1 MSIADVYGL
10 QQLIS
15 EPTRI
20 TPTSSTLIDL
30 AYANCA
36 DKIACSGVRH
46 TAISDHS
53 MVFPYRKLALNGMS
67 SGNSTITYRNFRKF
81 DRKSFRND
89 ISSQSWENVYAF
101 SSPNEMWQVWKHT
114 FLAIANKYAPLR
126 TKRVRARTS
135 PCITSGIKGSMHK
148 RDIIKIIA
156 IESNALNYWVL
167 YKRQRNVTNT
177 SILSKKLYR
186 AHRERLGRQSVS

>member
-30 AYANCA
+30 IYANCV

-53 MVFPYRKLALNGMS
+53 MVFAHKKLELNGIS
-67 SGNSTITYRNFRKF
+67 NGNNTVTYKNFQKF
-81 DRKSFRND
+81 GEQSFRNN
-89 ISSQSWENVYAF
+89 ISSQSLENLYAF
-101 SSPNEMWQVWKHT
+101 SNPNEMWQVWKHT
-114 FLAIANKYAPLR
+114 I
-126 TKRVRARTS
+126 
-135 PCITSGIKGSMHK
+135 
-148 RDIIKIIA
+148 
-156 IESNALNYWVL
+156 
-167 YKRQRNVTNT
+167 
-177 SILSKKLYR
+177 
-186 AHRERLGRQSVS
+186 

>member
-30 AYANCA
+30 IYANCV

-53 MVFPYRKLALNGMS
+53 MVFPYRKLALTVMS
-67 SGNSTITYRNFRKF
+67 SGKNTINYKNFRKF
-81 DRKSFRND
+81 DRQSFRNN
-89 ISSQSWENVYAF
+89 ISSQSWENV
-101 SSPNEMWQVWKHT
+101 
-114 FLAIANKYAPLR
+114 LR
-126 TKRVRARTS
+126 
-135 PCITSGIKGSMHK
+135 
-148 RDIIKIIA
+148 
-156 IESNALNYWVL
+156 
-167 YKRQRNVTNT
+167 
-177 SILSKKLYR
+177 IL
-186 AHRERLGRQSVS
+186 